1 VMKDCRNNS
10 PGDAKLSL
18 NTKLLLIE
26 VLVFFLPGMVIFYLY
41 YERHLSLDRSHL
53 MILGSM
59 LLMVLGGLITI
70 KQIFDRFLLL
80 NNLIKDCSA
89 GADADNFKEIKSD
102 TKELYEISQSFTDLM
117 NRFNETSNELKE
129 RVAEVAEIRQA
140 EVALQNAKKEAEAA
154 NAAKTR
160 FLSKRCHE
168 LSAPLDSM
176 IIYTGAL
183 LAANY
188 GPLNEHQKEFANGI
202 LEKGEH
208 LMDLINGIVDYAKM
222 EDEKLISEPAES

>member
-1 VMKDCRNNS
+1 MKDCRNNS

-59 LLMVLGGLITI
+59 LLMVLGGLVTI

-129 RVAEVAEIRQA
+129 RVAEVTEIRQA
-140 EVALQNAKKEAEAA
+140 EVALESAKKEAEAA

-176 IIYTGAL
+176 IIYTRAL
-183 LAANY
+183 LAAKY

-202 LEKGEH
+202 LEKGDH
-208 LMDLINGIVDYAKM
+208 LMGLINGIVDYAKM
-222 EDEKLISEPAES
+222 EDEKLIPEPAES